1 MKERKP
7 RKKITADDLII
18 DKVEPA
24 KIIKEE
30 IIEEKNTLE
39 KKEHKFFISD
49 EKFSVTWEQSTNRC
63 NSSKLYQTME
73 IKTES
78 CDGSDSFVLS
88 SDKWNF
94 TDIDDLIYILLEFK
108 NKYDIMKKS

>member
-7 RKKITADDLII
+7 RKKITADDLIV
-18 DKVEPA
+18 DKVEPT
-24 KIIKEE
+24 KIIEKK
-30 IIEEKNTLE
+30 IIEEKNTFE
-39 KKEHKFFISD
+39 KKDHNFFISD
-49 EKFSVTWEQSTNRC
+49 EKFSVIWEQPTNSC

-78 CDGSDSFVLS
+78 CDGNDSFVLS
-88 SDKWNF
+88 SEKWNF
-94 TDIDDLIYILLEFK
+94 TEIDDLIYILLEFK

>member
-7 RKKITADDLII
+7 RKKITADDLIG
-18 DKVEPA
+18 E
-24 KIIKEE
+24 KIEFIKP
-30 IIEEKNTLE
+30 IEQIELKPTIQVEKN
-39 KKEHKFFISD
+39 HKFFISD
-49 EKFSVTWEQSTNRC
+49 EKFTVSWEQPTNRC

-78 CDGSDSFVLS
+78 CDGNDSFVLS
-88 SDKWNF
+88 SEKWNF